1 VQTSS
6 VLPRSNIRAD
16 LATVAWKGLGSARQV
31 ARHGAPR
38 RSRSRFAVA
47 ETVPAGQRVLYFV
60 EDQDEA
66 SELAAEL
73 RTRGVRAQ
81 AFRTRP

>member
-1 VQTSS
+1 MSDE
-6 VLPRSNIRAD
+6 LPE
-16 LATVAWKGLGSARQV
+16 LSANLSQ
-31 ARHGAPR
+31 A

-73 RTRGVRAQ
+73 RRRGVRAQ
-81 AFRTRP
+81 AFRTRS